1 MVDCAQ
7 VMVHVTLL
15 EGTSDFASAATVQS
29 RALTMTELWQ
39 TTYASFRDTV
49 EGPASLKNEI
59 LKKFCALEAPCT
71 LTWDFS
77 EAAWIR
83 DDAQRAETKE
93 ACSVLTS
100 LLKQAL
106 PNLRALQALQK
117 LVTWDETI
125 SQEIQDLI
133 ACLDDF
139 ELRRAD
145 ARRALALVNWCDIML
160 RPNAANFTAKF
171 KNVRSYVTQGL
182 LMGPETL
189 PPMLQKRIME
199 KQAEINAVDADGGT
213 KGSTEAEQ
221 AQASAA
227 SGGSGDAVSRPRF
240 KRRGGQA
247 S

>member
-1 MVDCAQ
+1 MRCEAFSALIRLCRTSLSSSSSRRASRKKGAGFASHATTKLGLLPTQAKELADRYTAWTSLSEKVNQHVKGQNFTVVDCAQ
-7 VMVHVTLL
+7 VMAHVTLL

-39 TTYASFRDTV
+39 TTYASFRGTV
-49 EGPASLKNEI
+49 KGPASQINEI

-71 LTWDFS
+71 LTWEFS

-100 LLKQAL
+100 LLEQAL

-133 ACLDDF
+133 ACLDDV
-139 ELRRAD
+139 ELR
-145 ARRALALVNWCDIML
+145 
-160 RPNAANFTAKF
+160 
-171 KNVRSYVTQGL
+171 
-182 LMGPETL
+182 
-189 PPMLQKRIME
+189 
-199 KQAEINAVDADGGT
+199 GG
-213 KGSTEAEQ
+213 
-221 AQASAA
+221 
-227 SGGSGDAVSRPRF
+227 
-240 KRRGGQA
+240 
-247 S
+247 